1 MLSDHQP
8 IVCVPWLVQSSTLIF
23 PIQSRLLAH
32 SPSLQDARMTDFSF
46 MYSLTKDHTIRGGTV
61 VAKSSNGKTLSI
73 ADASYD
79 SSANGGDDVN
89 AKTVA
94 GGYGSK
100 TVKEEITLTPTHLNG
115 MSARAG
121 THVYFLLQSKT
132 LPLSLGRLL

>member
-1 MLSDHQP
+1 M
-8 IVCVPWLVQSSTLIF
+8 
-23 PIQSRLLAH
+23 
-32 SPSLQDARMTDFSF
+32 
-46 MYSLTKDHTIRGGTV
+46 
-61 VAKSSNGKTLSI
+61 AKSSNGKTLSI

-115 MSARAG
+115 MSAARAG